1 MLWTLILIL
10 AILWVLGMVTANVFG
25 GLLHILIVVAIVV
38 FIVNILR
45 GRRTV

>member
-25 GLLHILIVVAIVV
+25 GLLHILIVIAVVV
-38 FIVNILR
+38 FFLNLVR
-45 GRRTV
+45 GRRAV